1 MSAQTSP
8 LDCVVSE
15 PALEAEPTSDS
26 GMSPRKTWRR
36 GFRKVTAALSSALNW
51 LFGCA
56 ALLVGLAVLSVIPL
70 LNMLSL
76 GYLLHVSG
84 RVASAGRLRSA
95 WVGIRKAAVLG
106 RWVVGTWILLLPLR
120 FVSGLSYEASLISP
134 ASPVARAWSMGFW
147 LLATLTLLQLF
158 WGYSH
163 GGRLRYFLRPAPL
176 RALRALSAAG
186 AWGSLWN
193 AAAGYVR
200 SLRLGYYFW
209 LGTRGFAGAVAWL
222 VLPVALLICAA
233 QLPAGK
239 GGGLLSFLGAS
250 LLAPVVLY
258 LPFLQAR
265 FAMENRFAALFEL
278 RAVRQ
283 LFNRAPIA
291 FWCALLTT
299 LLFALPL
306 YLLKIELPPRE
317 IAWLPSLLFVL
328 FIFPAR
334 SLTGWALSRALR
346 QERPR
351 HAVFRWTSRIGL
363 VPIALVYV
371 LVVYM
376 TQYLSWNGSLSL
388 LEQHAFLVPAPLLAQ

>member
-1 MSAQTSP
+1 MS
-8 LDCVVSE
+8 
-15 PALEAEPTSDS
+15 S
-26 GMSPRKTWRR
+26 G
-36 GFRKVTAALSSALNW
+36 LQW

-56 ALLVGLAVLSVIPL
+56 ALLGGLAVLSVIPV
-70 LNMLSL
+70 LNLLSL

-84 RVASAGRLRSA
+84 RVAREGRLGAA
-95 WVGIRKAAVLG
+95 WVGVRKAAVLG
-106 RWVVGTWILLLPLR
+106 RCVLGTWIVMMPLR
-120 FVSGLSYEASLISP
+120 FVAGLAFEASLV
-134 ASPVARAWSMGFW
+134 SPVGAVATAWALGFW
-147 LLATLTLLQLF
+147 ILAMLTLLQLF
-158 WGYSH
+158 QGYSH
-163 GGRLRYFLRPAPL
+163 GGRLRHFLRPAPL
-176 RALRALSAAG
+176 RALRALTAAG
-186 AWGSLWN
+186 TWGLLWN

-200 SLRLGYYFW
+200 SLRLGYFLW
-209 LGTRGFAGAVAWL
+209 LGARGFIGAVVWL
-222 VLPVALLICAA
+222 ALPVGLLIGAA

-239 GGGLLSFLGAS
+239 GGGLLSFLGAA
-250 LLAPVVLY
+250 LLVPVVLY

-265 FAMENRFAALFEL
+265 FAVENRFGALFEL

-291 FWCALLTT
+291 FWCALLIS

-346 QERPR
+346 QPKPR
-351 HAVFRWTSRIGL
+351 HAAFRWTGRLGL
-363 VPIALVYV
+363 FPIALLYV